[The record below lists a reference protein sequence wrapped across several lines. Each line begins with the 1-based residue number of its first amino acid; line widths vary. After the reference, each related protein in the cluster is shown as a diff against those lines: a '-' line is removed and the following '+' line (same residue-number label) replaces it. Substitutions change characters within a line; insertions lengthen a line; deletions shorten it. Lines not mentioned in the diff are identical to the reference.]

1 MGVSV
6 FPNPATDYLQ
16 INLPSTGQ
24 YDIKLL
30 DASGKVVFNYHS
42 ANQTVVH
49 LNVTQF
55 TSGIYW
61 LTVGNIK
68 NGICFKIAKN

>member
-6 FPNPATDYLQ
+6 FPNPATEFLQ
-16 INLPSTGQ
+16 INLPSAGQ

-30 DASGKVVFNYHS
+30 DANGKVVLNYQS
-42 ANQTVVH
+42 VNQAIVH

-55 TSGIYW
+55 NSGIYW
-61 LTVGNIK
+61 LTIVDIK
-68 NGICFKIAKN
+68 SSSSFKVVKK